1 MEVAIFAMSKILES
15 KAALKVPQ
23 IKFILR
29 DQLESTASE
38 MTAAYDK
45 LKKSMSDAAQASGSI
60 LGNVINMPVSP

>member
-1 MEVAIFAMSKILES
+1 
-15 KAALKVPQ
+15 
-23 IKFILR
+23 
-29 DQLESTASE
+29 